1 MRYAFMSFSCPELT
15 YDEMLAAAVEYG
27 YDGIEPRT
35 AAGHAHGVE
44 LTATPAER
52 AEFKAK
58 AEAAGIDHCCLA
70 LSSRFADPATV
81 DETVDET
88 LQYIDLAADIGT
100 PTIRVFG
107 GKVPDGVTREA
118 AINGVSSAV
127 ASLADY
133 AAERDVLICMETH
146 DDWCD
151 PNHVVAVMEK
161 VNHPAVRINWD
172 VLHPLR
178 VCGMDFAEAYALV
191 KPWIAH
197 THVHD
202 STFDPNNVSKFE
214 YVEMGTG
221 LVDHRPVIDLLQS
234 DGFDGYLSG
243 EWINWEPY
251 DVHLPREIAV
261 MKTYE

>member
-44 LTATPAER
+44 LTAGPAER

-81 DETVDET
+81 DDTVEETRH
-88 LQYIDLAADIGT
+88 YIDLAADIGA

-107 GKVPDGVTREA
+107 GKLPDGVTREA
-118 AINGVSSAV
+118 AIEGVSVAL

-133 AAERDVLICMETH
+133 AAERDVIICLETH
-146 DDWCD
+146 DDRAIPIMW
-151 PNHVVAVMEK
+151 
-161 VNHPAVRINWD
+161 
-172 VLHPLR
+172 LR
-178 VCGMDFAEAYALV
+178 SWRRWITRPCASTGMCCTPCV
-191 KPWIAH
+191 SVPWILPRP
-197 THVHD
+197 THCLNHGLHIPM
-202 STFDPNNVSKFE
+202 ST
-214 YVEMGTG
+214 T
-221 LVDHRPVIDLLQS
+221 RPLIRPTWVNLNM
-234 DGFDGYLSG
+234 
-243 EWINWEPY
+243 WRWEPASSTI
-251 DVHLPREIAV
+251 DR
-261 MKTYE
+261 